1 MNALNNVQKICS
13 MKQTI
18 HVQKVAVLDLIID
31 KLVFNNA
38 LNNNHTIKKII
49 ARKLVQVIMLIQN
62 KAMSVIISVFIIY

>member
-1 MNALNNVQKICS
+1 MFYEANYTCTESCS
-13 MKQTI
+13 TGFN
-18 HVQKVAVLDLIID
+18 ID